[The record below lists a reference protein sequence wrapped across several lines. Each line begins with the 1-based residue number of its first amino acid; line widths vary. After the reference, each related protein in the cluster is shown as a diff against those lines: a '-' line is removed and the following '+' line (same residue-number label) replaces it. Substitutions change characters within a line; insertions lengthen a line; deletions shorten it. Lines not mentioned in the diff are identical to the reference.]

1 MSEKTNDA
9 SLLPPLPDSK
19 HLKMRKPYL
28 GLRIFVCIG
37 VIYGITISLLGA
49 AANTTGENIAIFF
62 AIVLLGM
69 YTLMLYFTRRLW
81 VPPLIN
87 EHTLRNAGLIAFANA
102 VFVKTIILFLEQMLQ
117 SNTATTG
124 LPAILNLLIT
134 LPWYA
139 GLIYLFIPIQQKNHY
154 HWTVVLLLAGLYEFI
169 LNLGVN
175 GIMLPWLS
183 GQPITIIDSFLEL
196 SLTGYWQFV
205 ILDSPIFF
213 VIAWIL
219 EKFSSPTLPSKSSFR
234 QAFRPLVWIFP
245 YLVYFACFYLLGRYL
260 FPL

>member
-19 HLKMRKPYL
+19 HVKMRKPYL

-37 VIYGITISLLGA
+37 MIYGITISLLGA

-69 YTLMLYFTRRLW
+69 DTLILYFTRRLW

-87 EHTLRNAGLIAFANA
+87 EHTLRNTGWIAFANA
-102 VFVKTIILFLEQMLQ
+102 VFVKTIILFLEQMLH

-139 GLIYLFIPIQQKNHY
+139 GLIYLFIQIQQKNHY

-169 LNLGVN
+169 LNLCVN
-175 GIMLPWLS
+175 GMMLPWLS

-196 SLTGYWQFV
+196 ALTGYWQFV
-205 ILDSPIFF
+205 ILDSPIFL

-219 EKFSSPTLPSKSSFR
+219 EKFSSPTLPSKRSFW

-245 YLVYFACFYLLGRYL
+245 YMVYFACFYLLGRYL